1 MSVHDALSSRRQRP
15 DLLARPP
22 CCVGMYDDA
31 WTTMLVDQ
39 TAQLEQLADLLERGL
54 LTRDEFDR
62 QKAKVLQPVTHLDG
76 TT

>member
-1 MSVHDALSSRRQRP
+1 
-15 DLLARPP
+15 
-22 CCVGMYDDA
+22 
-31 WTTMLVDQ
+31 MLVDQ

-62 QKAKVLQPVTHLDG
+62 QKAKVLHPVSHHDG